1 MDLDPRSV
9 ANLIIEEA
17 VRKNARITNLAL
29 QKILYFVHGR
39 FLVEGRG
46 ALVAGSFEAWQY
58 GPVSLPVYEAFK
70 EFGASP
76 ITAKAKRRHL
86 ITKEEEVVPTPKDPE
101 ICERILEYA
110 APFFK
115 MAPGRLVELS
125 HADNGPWDRIT
136 RGPNGGRTFGL
147 RITNKS
153 IEENFRHHKVAVNN
167 FPKFGEPHEESSPY

>member
-9 ANLIIEEA
+9 ANLILEEA
-17 VRKNARITNLAL
+17 ARRNSRITNLSL

-58 GPVSLPVYEAFK
+58 GPVSLPVYEALK

-76 ITAKAKRRHL
+76 ITGRARRRHL
-86 ITKEEEVVPTPKDPE
+86 ITKKEEVVPVPDDPE
-101 ICERILEYA
+101 VRERIIDYA
-110 APFFK
+110 APFFR
-115 MAPGRLVELS
+115 MSPGRLVELS
-125 HADNGPWDRIT
+125 HADNSPWDRIT
-136 RGPNGGRTFGL
+136 KGPDGERTFGL

-153 IEENFRHHKVAVNN
+153 IEDNFRHHKVAVNIS
-167 FPKFGEPHEESSPY
+167 PKFGEPHEESSPY